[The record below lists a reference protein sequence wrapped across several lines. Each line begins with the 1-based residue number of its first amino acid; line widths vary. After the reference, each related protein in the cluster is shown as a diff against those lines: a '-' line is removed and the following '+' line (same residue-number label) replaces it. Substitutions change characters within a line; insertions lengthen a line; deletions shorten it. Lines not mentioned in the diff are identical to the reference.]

1 MVNKKDARDAI
12 RLWAREKKEWQEAIK
27 DLETFAEIVYTLLQ
41 QRLQGGYTRE
51 EIEDA
56 FDYVLEGRNMSYI
69 SKDEQI
75 LFKIRRYM
83 DKLSLLYNTIA
94 ELSDAEIDEG
104 IEGLALAQCMTNLF
118 ELASIISNDVVATKL
133 SVLSS
138 GRTSGFRNV
147 AAHYYDANNWSIA
160 KKNCKLILS
169 TVTQEC
175 LNECVTELDIE
186 KANTKDYTKNSSM
199 NSDPYKL

>member
-1 MVNKKDARDAI
+1 MG
-12 RLWAREKKEWQEAIK
+12 
-27 DLETFAEIVYTLLQ
+27 LEE
-41 QRLQGGYTRE
+41 
-51 EIEDA
+51 
-56 FDYVLEGRNMSYI
+56 RNMSYI

-75 LFKIRRYM
+75 LLKIRRYM

-104 IEGLALAQCMTNLF
+104 IEGLALAQCMANLF

-138 GRTSGFRNV
+138 GRTSGFRNI
-147 AAHYYDANNWSIA
+147 AAHNYDTNNWSIA